1 MPTAGS
7 VDWLCAFKALTIGL
21 VLVAAELV
29 PVLEPF
35 AH

>member
-1 MPTAGS
+1 MPTAES
-7 VDWLCAFKALTIGL
+7 VAWLGTFKALTIGL

-35 AH
+35 AY